1 MLSACS
7 AGRGIH
13 MGDSNL
19 PLRSIGS
26 TTGDHGLWIAMLLRN
41 RHRND
46 HHILAWHTQRICDLR
61 DIVQLDRLVE
71 LRDSQNSRAPGP
83 LQPARQLRNCWGR
96 REAYGGM
103 NVGYVVLRAGLT
115 VPLRATRPRAVLG
128 PRHGLGRRPTPR
140 PRTQDTLRHRSSHI
154 AYAGSKIGLVQS
166 ALKVCCA
173 VCSICDACY

>member
-1 MLSACS
+1 
-7 AGRGIH
+7 

-166 ALKVCCA
+166 ALK
-173 VCSICDACY
+173 